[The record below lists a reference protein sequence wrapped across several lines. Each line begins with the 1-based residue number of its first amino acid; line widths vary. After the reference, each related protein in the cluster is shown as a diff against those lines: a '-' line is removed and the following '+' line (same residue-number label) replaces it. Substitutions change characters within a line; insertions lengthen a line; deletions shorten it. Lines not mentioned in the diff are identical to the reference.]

1 MDHYCP
7 WMFNCIG
14 FANYRY
20 FVLFL
25 FYVTVACTYGVV
37 LTLSDFSAIAGPR
50 SPNIIHGIR
59 ITNNTRT
66 AVMFTFILALS
77 VGIAVAILFSWHV
90 YLILTAQTTIEFYGN
105 HTLRL
110 RARVHGERFKNPYDR
125 GYARNWQRIFGS
137 SHPLAAALPSM
148 RPSPGKP
155 WPAPRPSSIV
165 EVV

>member
-7 WMFNCIG
+7 WMKANLCIFKSKHTSLCLPIRFNCIG

-90 YLILTAQTTIEFYGN
+90 LM
-105 HTLRL
+105 
-110 RARVHGERFKNPYDR
+110 RA
-125 GYARNWQRIFGS
+125 AS
-137 SHPLAAALPSM
+137 L
-148 RPSPGKP
+148 
-155 WPAPRPSSIV
+155 
-165 EVV
+165 